1 MGGDVRRGRDN
12 PPMSTPETTSLAIFI
27 RRFRLPVAMIAGVG
41 LFGVLGYMFLFGWSF
56 RDAEFMTVIT
66 LSTIGYDRVRP
77 LGPGGE
83 AFTTLVI
90 VMGLVSVF
98 ALLAATTELIASGE
112 LERTVRRTRVK
123 REIGGLY
130 DHFVVCGYG
139 RVGRAATEE
148 FRKQGLPVVVIDVS
162 PEVSAELEDARIP
175 HLVGDATREAMLLQA
190 GITRARGLVCA
201 VDSGALNVYITLSAR
216 AVRDDLT
223 IVARATD
230 LESIDRLYRAGANR
244 VIQPYAVSGRMLAA
258 VSVRPAVVDFMDL
271 VSITPDLRLEELEVR
286 QGGALDGLSVGDVAA
301 KFRGVTILAV
311 RSGASTVMH
320 AAPDPDLRL
329 ASGDVVVALGP
340 VPALGEVSG

>member
-1 MGGDVRRGRDN
+1 
-12 PPMSTPETTSLAIFI
+12 
-27 RRFRLPVAMIAGVG
+27 VAMIGGVALIG
-41 LFGVLGYMFLFGWSF
+41 ILGYMLLLGWSF

-83 AFTTLVI
+83 AFTTLLI
-90 VMGLVSVF
+90 IMGLVSVF

-148 FRKQGLPVVVIDVS
+148 FRKQGLPVVVIDAS
-162 PEVSAELEDARIP
+162 PEVATDLEDARIP
-175 HLVGDATREAMLLQA
+175 HLVGDATREATLLQA
-190 GITRARGLVCA
+190 GIARARGLVCA
-201 VDSGALNVYITLSAR
+201 VDSVALNVYIALSAR
-216 AVRDDLT
+216 ALRDDLN

-286 QGGALDGLSVGDVAA
+286 KGGALDGMNVGEVARNY
-301 KFRGVTILAV
+301 RGVTILAV
-311 RSGASTVMH
+311 RSGSSTVMR
-320 AAPDPDLRL
+320 AAPDPDVVL
-329 ASGDVVVALGP
+329 ASGDVVVVLGP
-340 VPALGEVSG
+340 VGALAEVSG